1 MTHPQSSAL
10 RGCKPLEAL
19 PSLTTG
25 QQKTDRLDRIRAVL
39 DETPLSATI
48 NNPDVPSDFAYD
60 IFYKTS
66 PGTYSF
72 IYTDHNGLAHPQ
84 AGEYSFVEVI
94 KDIGQEGGIF
104 TDGEDGDNVYIDLW
118 LLSTGAVIENNN
130 YFTVASSADYP
141 DQ

>member
-1 MTHPQSSAL
+1 MKILNQFILLGIICTFHL
-10 RGCKPLEAL
+10 GCGNDGSDGEVFL
-19 PSLTTG
+19 
-25 QQKTDRLDRIRAVL
+25 RIRAVL

-48 NNPDVPSDFAYD
+48 DNPDVPSDFAYD

-84 AGEYSFVEVI
+84 AGEYAFVEVI

-118 LLSTGAVIENNN
+118 LLSTGAVVENNN
-130 YFTVASSADYP
+130 YFTIASSADYP
-141 DQ
+141 NQ

>member
-1 MTHPQSSAL
+1 MKILNQFILLVIMFTFHLGCGNDGSDGEVFL
-10 RGCKPLEAL
+10 RV
-19 PSLTTG
+19 
-25 QQKTDRLDRIRAVL
+25 RAVL
-39 DETPLSATI
+39 DETPLTATI
-48 NNPDVPSDFAYD
+48 NNPDVPPDFAYD

-94 KDIGQEGGIF
+94 KDIGQEGGVF

-141 DQ
+141 D

>member
-1 MTHPQSSAL
+1 MKVLNQLILLGIICTFNLGCGNDGSDGEVFL
-10 RGCKPLEAL
+10 RV
-19 PSLTTG
+19 
-25 QQKTDRLDRIRAVL
+25 RAVL

-72 IYTDHNGLAHPQ
+72 IYTDHNGLTHPQ
-84 AGEYSFVEVI
+84 AGEYSFVEVV
-94 KDIGQEGGIF
+94 KDIGQEGGVF